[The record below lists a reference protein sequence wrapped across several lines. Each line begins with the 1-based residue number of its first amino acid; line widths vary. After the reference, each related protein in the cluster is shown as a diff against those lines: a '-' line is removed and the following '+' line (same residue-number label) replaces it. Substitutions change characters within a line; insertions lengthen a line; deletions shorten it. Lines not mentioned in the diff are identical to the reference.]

1 MKIHKIQINTKTKK
15 YSIFIG
21 SNLISKINK
30 ILASQKFSFSKIL
43 IVIDKNIPFKFRSKL
58 IKNLKTDV
66 KKTYIFNANERNKN
80 QKNVDLIQKILFK
93 NRFNRDDCLIAFG
106 GGITG
111 DVVGYSA
118 STYKRGIKFINI
130 PTTLLSQVDSS
141 IGGKTG
147 INNSYG
153 KNLVGSFYQPD
164 IVISDIDILKSLK
177 FREIICGYAEILK
190 SSLLDS
196 LKKFKYLD
204 KNFKG
209 IINLEQP
216 IIGNAILN
224 SCNLKKKIVQKD
236 ENEKNLRK
244 VLNLGHTFAHAYESH
259 LGFSSKLN
267 HGEAV
272 IIGIK
277 NAVKFSY
284 QSKIL
289 KNKSYNLIVNHLNKI
304 PLNKSFKELFAVKDI
319 NKIISFMKSDK
330 KNSSKDI
337 NIILIQDFGKIK
349 KDYQISENSLK
360 KFLVSELNKKYL

>member
-1 MKIHKIQINTKTKK
+1 MKIRKIQISTKTKK

-21 SNLISKINK
+21 SKIIPKINK
-30 ILASQKFSFSKIL
+30 IFSTEKFSFSKIL
-43 IVIDKNIPFKFRSKL
+43 VVIDKNIPSKFKSNL
-58 IKNLKTDV
+58 IKNLKSNI
-66 KKTYIFNANERNKN
+66 KKTYIFKANERNKN

-111 DVVGYSA
+111 DVVGYCA

-153 KNLVGSFYQPD
+153 KNLVGSFYQPSL
-164 IVISDIDILKSLK
+164 VISDIDVLKSLNS
-177 FREIICGYAEILK
+177 REIVCGYAEILK

-196 LKKFKYLD
+196 IKKFKYLD
-204 KNFKG
+204 NNFND
-209 IINLEQP
+209 IINLKQP
-216 IIGNAILN
+216 FISNAILN
-224 SCNLKKKIVQKD
+224 SCKLKKKIVQKD
-236 ENEKNLRK
+236 ETEKNLRK

-259 LGFSSKLN
+259 LGFSNKLN

-277 NAVKFSY
+277 NAVEFSNKH
-284 QSKIL
+284 KIL
-289 KNKSYNLIVNHLNKI
+289 KKKYYNLIINHLHKI
-304 PLNKSFKELFAVKDI
+304 PLNKNFKKLFKTKDI
-319 NKIISFMKSDK
+319 DKIIFFMKSDK
-330 KNSSKDI
+330 KNNSKDI
-337 NIILIQDFGKIK
+337 NIILIQNFGKIK
-349 KDYQISENSLK
+349 TNYQISQNLLK
-360 KFLVSELNKKYL
+360 KFLISELNK

>member
-1 MKIHKIQINTKTKK
+1 MKNHKIQINTKTKR

-21 SNLISKINK
+21 SKLINKINK
-30 ILASQKFSFSKIL
+30 ILLSQRLSFTKIL
-43 IVIDKNIPFKFRSKL
+43 VVIDKNIPSKFKSKL
-58 IKNLKTDV
+58 IKNLKSGLI
-66 KKTYIFNANERNKN
+66 KKYYFIANERNKN
-80 QKNVDLIQKILFK
+80 QKNVDLIQNILFE

-111 DVVGYSA
+111 DVAGYCA

-153 KNLVGSFYQPD
+153 KNLLGSFYQPSL
-164 IVISDIDILKSLK
+164 VVSDIDLLKSLNA
-177 FREIICGYAEILK
+177 REVICGYAEILK

-196 LKKFKYLD
+196 FEKFKYLD
-204 KNFKG
+204 NNLNS
-209 IINLEQP
+209 IINLKQP
-216 IIGNAILN
+216 FIENAILN

-236 ENEKNLRK
+236 ESEKNLRK
-244 VLNLGHTFAHAYESH
+244 ILNLGHTFAHAYESC
-259 LGFSSKLN
+259 LGFSNKLN

-272 IIGIK
+272 IFGIK
-277 NAVKFSY
+277 NALEFSY
-284 QSKIL
+284 QIGL
-289 KNKSYNLIVNHLNKI
+289 IKNESYTFIKNHLDQI
-304 PLNKSFKELFAVKDI
+304 PLKKSFKKLFNKKDV

-330 KNSSKDI
+330 KNISKKI

-349 KDYQISENSLK
+349 LNYQFNQNVLK
-360 KFLVSELNKKYL
+360 KFLISELKK